1 MLQLVVLSLLAA
13 QAGAEAPVSPPASQ
27 APVPTAAE
35 ERQKLEEQIAKEL
48 GSQAQPIPGVTN
60 LPGPAP
66 ATSDTAK
73 GGSPFGRL
81 LQMPDFSAIVDGA
94 LGFTNLSPAQQG
106 LTADPLPQQRVQ
118 PLLQEVELAVQATID
133 PYARGDV
140 FITFGLDTVE
150 VEEAFLTSLSLPWGL
165 QVKAG
170 KFYSPFGRLD
180 QLHRHQ
186 WVFVDQPLSQQRL
199 VASDGL
205 NGPGVDLAWLA
216 PLPWF
221 FEVHLAYQDT
231 LPGFETVRQLT
242 GVGRLIQY
250 FDVSDWATLGVGLSW
265 AYFDAPQS
273 TDWKNLAGA
282 DVFVKIRDPASRAY
296 VTLQGE
302 VFARQRAAQTL
313 GEATWGGYAQAV
325 WRLDREW
332 EVAARF
338 DGAPFE
344 TTPTGMATA
353 ASPVP
358 SGPERSYSLLGT
370 FYASEFLRVRVQ
382 PSWEQLPGGVNG
394 FQVFANFEFSI
405 GVHGAH
411 PF

>member
-1 MLQLVVLSLLAA
+1 MLQLVVLSFLAA
-13 QAGAEAPVSPPASQ
+13 QAGAEAPTPPPAAQQ
-27 APVPTAAE
+27 APATAAE
-35 ERQKLEEQIAKEL
+35 DRKKLEEQIAKEL
-48 GSQAQPIPGVTN
+48 GTQAQPVPGVTN

-66 ATSDTAK
+66 AVAASDSVK

-81 LQMPDFSAIVDGA
+81 LQLPDFSAIVDGA
-94 LGFTNLSPAQQG
+94 LGYTSLSRAQQG
-106 LTADPLPQQRVQ
+106 LTADPLPQQLVQ
-118 PLLQEVELAVQATID
+118 PLLQEVELAVQAAID
-133 PYARGDV
+133 PYARGDI
-140 FITFGLDTVE
+140 FITFSLDSVE
-150 VEEAFLTSLSLPWGL
+150 VEEAYLTTLSLPWGL

-170 KFYSPFGRLD
+170 KFYSPFGRLN

-199 VASDGL
+199 VAGDGL

-221 FEVHLAYQDT
+221 LEVHLAYQDT
-231 LPGFETVRQLT
+231 LPGFESVRQLT
-242 GVGRLIQY
+242 GVGRIIQY
-250 FDVSDWATLGVGLSW
+250 FDLADWATLGAGLSW
-265 AYFDAPQS
+265 AYFQAPTS
-273 TDWKNLAGA
+273 TSWKNLAGA
-282 DVFVKIRDPASRAY
+282 DLFVKIRDPASRAY

-302 VFARQRAAQTL
+302 VFARQRAAQDL
-313 GEATWGGYAQAV
+313 GQASWGGYGQLV

-332 EVAARF
+332 ELGARF

-344 TTPTGMATA
+344 Y
-353 ASPVP
+353 VP
-358 SGPERSYSLLGT
+358 STSPAPLPPGTEYGYSLLGT

-382 PSWEQLPGGVNG
+382 PSWQRLPGGANG
-394 FQVFANFEFSI
+394 IQVFASFEFSV